1 MTDDAL
7 LLENERLKEQ
17 VSSQESALNERDKQS
32 SLLKEYNNLV
42 LLEIEKLI
50 RQVSNQESALNE
62 REKQISSLLKE
73 YNDLVHKNK
82 ENEEFIVSVIK
93 DCEHCQR
100 ECLLPC
106 DSYMTMHAQC
116 THIHTYICIY
126 AYACVCTHMYILDD
140 R

>member
-106 DSYMTMHAQC
+106 DLYMTMHAQC
-116 THIHTYICIY
+116 THIHTHVYMHMHVCAHICIY
-126 AYACVCTHMYILDD
+126 
-140 R
+140 